1 MKIIINLLFLLMSV
15 YSYSQ
20 KVSPNQN
27 LEEIL
32 QTVYDRDQAIRQ
44 DFFKV
49 DQSNPEDIF
58 RMYNKM
64 DSIDSYTLC
73 WNLTF
78 VTIRMC

>member
-44 DFFKV
+44 DFLKV

>member
-27 LEEIL
+27 LKEIL

-44 DFFKV
+44 DFLKV